1 MNTYGKSPSQYF
13 MGKTPKHKMAK
24 NKIEGKSGGK
34 GKGKPNI
41 QPSNPGTFRTSNSDR
56 LQHINPLF

>member
-1 MNTYGKSPSQYF
+1 MGKSPKY
-13 MGKTPKHKMAK
+13 KAAK

-41 QPSNPGTFRTSNSDR
+41 QPSNLGTFRTPNSDR